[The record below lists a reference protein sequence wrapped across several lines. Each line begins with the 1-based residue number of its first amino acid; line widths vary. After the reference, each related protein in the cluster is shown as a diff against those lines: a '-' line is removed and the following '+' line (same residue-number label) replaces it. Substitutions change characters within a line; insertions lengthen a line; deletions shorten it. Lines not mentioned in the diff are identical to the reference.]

1 MRLSTKSRYGTR
13 LLLDLACRKDTGYV
27 QLGEVAKRLD
37 VSMKYLEQIIL
48 PLKRAKYVESIRGA
62 KGGHR
67 LAMRPEDISVGEV
80 VALLEGGPELVA
92 CQSVPGYCEKTD
104 TCRTRVLWQEASK
117 AFFDKLNTVT
127 LADLI
132 YDGCGKS
139 GI

>member
-13 LLLDLACRKDTGYV
+13 LLIDLACRKDSGYV
-27 QLGEVAKRLD
+27 QLGEIARRLD

-67 LAMRPEDISVGEV
+67 LAKKPEDISVGEV
-80 VALLEGGPELVA
+80 VSLLEGGPDLVA
-92 CQSVPGYCEKTD
+92 CLSVPGYCDRLDSCKT
-104 TCRTRVLWQEASK
+104 RNLWRDASM
-117 AFFDKLNTVT
+117 AFFEKLNKVT
-127 LADLI
+127 LADLVSE
-132 YDGCGKS
+132 GCDKS